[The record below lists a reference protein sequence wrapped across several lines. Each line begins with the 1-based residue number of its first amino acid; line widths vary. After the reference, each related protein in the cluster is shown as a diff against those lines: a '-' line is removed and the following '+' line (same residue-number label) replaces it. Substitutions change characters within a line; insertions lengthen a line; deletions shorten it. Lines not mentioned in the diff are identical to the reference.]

1 MHANKRVVRARC
13 RGISRLPHCICD
25 VSGDCWTSRLGK
37 GWEATGRRQA
47 TRNDWR
53 DNTSKEWQR
62 STAESQAPGIQTG
75 GSATKPMAS
84 TPIVKPPAKDSPFF
98 LRHVSVSR
106 WESFAVNTDIRR
118 YVNERN
124 RAINDYSQYT
134 CRVSFLVQ
142 LPHSLIYW
150 GAIR

>member
-1 MHANKRVVRARC
+1 MFREIVGRAGWGRA
-13 RGISRLPHCICD
+13 GK
-25 VSGDCWTSRLGK
+25 RLG
-37 GWEATGRRQA
+37 GDRQPVMIGGIIQA
-47 TRNDWR
+47 RNDNVPLPR
-53 DNTSKEWQR
+53 VKLRVFKS
-62 STAESQAPGIQTG
+62 AG

-142 LPHSLIYW
+142 LPHSLLRRHLLRSHSISHRH
-150 GAIR
+150 AM

>member
-1 MHANKRVVRARC
+1 MPTSRRARC
-13 RGISRLPHCICD
+13 RGISWWSHCICD
-25 VSGDCWTSRLGK
+25 VSGIVGQARLGE
-37 GWEATGRRQA
+37 GSDRQTVMIGGIIQA
-47 TRNDWR
+47 RNDNVPLPR
-53 DNTSKEWQR
+53 VKLR
-62 STAESQAPGIQTG
+62 G

-142 LPHSLIYW
+142 LPHSLLRRHLLRSHSISHRH
-150 GAIR
+150 AM